1 LSEAIRISRRHEQ
14 GGTDATGTDRTSAD
28 CCEAAKAVGNDPYRL
43 ALCGNHLAHTS
54 RPVGKTGL
62 FPVGLLNPPGIGEGI
77 FKPGLPMAWTTV
89 VQTRDDQ
96 DGLHGLADQVRVSF
110 QMVVAQARV

>member
-1 LSEAIRISRRHEQ
+1 
-14 GGTDATGTDRTSAD
+14 
-28 CCEAAKAVGNDPYRL
+28 
-43 ALCGNHLAHTS
+43 
-54 RPVGKTGL
+54 
-62 FPVGLLNPPGIGEGI
+62 
-77 FKPGLPMAWTTV
+77 MAWTTV